1 MTEQQTYPQWRV
13 EDVDG
18 HTCALKISSPVPGE
32 DHPDYGEGWEWEP
45 VHIVSTLKAQITCPP
60 WTDEA
65 AILYLLDFDF
75 NDDDH
80 RLYVILVFE
89 DDNPNPCGIC
99 ARDEEEERA
108 AAERAELERGKQA
121 TLF

>member
-32 DHPDYGEGWEWEP
+32 DDPGEGWEWEP
-45 VHIVSTLKAQITCPP
+45 VHIVSTLKAQVTCPP

-65 AILYLLDFDF
+65 AILYLVDWDF

-108 AAERAELERGKQA
+108 AAERAGLERGTQA
-121 TLF
+121 TMF